1 MALKIGLS
9 RIVGGKTKLPTSP
22 EIGPSAKRTLKK
34 CNRKFIRHYTE
45 VALQQE
51 FLEMQQEAEE
61 QGEREYQDRKGP
73 EELAWLEDWA
83 DILDDLAA
91 QEYC

>member
-1 MALKIGLS
+1 MAFKIGLA
-9 RIVGGKTKLPTSP
+9 RIVGGKTKISTSP
-22 EIGPSAKRTLKK
+22 EFGPGAKRTLKK

-51 FLEMQQEAEE
+51 YMEMVQEAEVE
-61 QGEREYQDRKGP
+61 GEREYQDRKGD
-73 EELAWLEDWA
+73 EELAYLDDWA
-83 DILDDLAA
+83 ENLAA